1 MVALAQRRHGRL
13 GGLQRDPLHC
23 RDVRRGQEGIYV
35 QETSELVQEREKR
48 DEGTGAVF
56 GKVFKLSKFSNF
68 CTTLSL
74 VAEREFTQL
83 KPHFLSIAGKILHF
97 IK

>member
-56 GKVFKLSKFSNF
+56 GKVFKLSKFFKLEVF
-68 CTTLSL
+68 CPS
-74 VAEREFTQL
+74 EREFTQL
-83 KPHFLSIAGKILHF
+83 KAPL
-97 IK
+97 